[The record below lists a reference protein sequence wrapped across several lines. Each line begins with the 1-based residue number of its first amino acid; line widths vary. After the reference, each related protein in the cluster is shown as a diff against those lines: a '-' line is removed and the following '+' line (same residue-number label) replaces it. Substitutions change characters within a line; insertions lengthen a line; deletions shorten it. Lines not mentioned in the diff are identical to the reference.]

1 MISIRVLFLSA
12 AFPPPRPPAAAA
24 AADVPEAK
32 QLHELFVCV

>member
-24 AADVPEAK
+24 DVPEAK